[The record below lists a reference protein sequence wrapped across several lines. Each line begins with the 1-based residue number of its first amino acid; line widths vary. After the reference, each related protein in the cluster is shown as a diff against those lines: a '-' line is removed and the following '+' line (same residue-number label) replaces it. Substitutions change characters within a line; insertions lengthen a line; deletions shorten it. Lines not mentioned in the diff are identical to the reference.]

1 MSKISIWKKLNLY
14 YQYRKI
20 ILSKKYV
27 LEQNGLRIDK
37 VKRVYSVINIP
48 EEIFDNAY
56 DLKTTDIN
64 RVSQSYLTDSV
75 RNISKLL
82 NSMGLNELYKIY
94 DTQKVDKF
102 SYLLVIGF
110 SFIDT
115 KKMASN
121 LYFKFIPTL
130 ITLITIYIIYL
141 YL

>member
-20 ILSKKYV
+20 ILSKKDV

-37 VKRVYSVINIP
+37 VKRVYTVINIP

-82 NSMGLNELYKIY
+82 NSMGLNELYKI
-94 DTQKVDKF
+94 
-102 SYLLVIGF
+102 
-110 SFIDT
+110 
-115 KKMASN
+115 
-121 LYFKFIPTL
+121 
-130 ITLITIYIIYL
+130 
-141 YL
+141 